1 MLRFAPS
8 PTGFLHIGNAR
19 VAVLNYLYSKKNNLD
34 FFLRIDDTDNTRS
47 EEKYVDSIYK
57 DLEWLGI
64 KYSKVV
70 KQSSRSEKYK
80 DVFNYLK
87 NKQLIYPCFETQEEL
102 TIKRKVQ
109 LNQGKPPIYD
119 RASLNLNKNEISSL
133 ISKGKQPH
141 WRLRLNER
149 SISWNDEIHGEIK
162 FDNLSISDPVLFR
175 SDEMPLFTITSV
187 VDDIDF
193 KVTNI
198 LRGDDHITNTAAQ
211 IKLFEYLG
219 AQIPKFGHFPLMRSK
234 TGVGLSKR
242 LNSFSLNEI
251 GKKKIFPIVLLN
263 YLTKIG
269 SSVSIENVDNLE
281 KLKTDFQINN
291 FSKNSVLFDED
302 DLDRMNSK
310 YLKGLS
316 FDVLKK
322 NFDINC
328 DEKFWEI
335 IKKNIEKIDEIEEW
349 KEIIFNGKNLKVSV
363 NPELLESIKK
373 LIPNEINENSWKTWT
388 DKILE
393 ENKIKPKE
401 LFVTMRLLL
410 TGKKF
415 GPSMN
420 ELLTLLERKEIF
432 RRIENNSEK

>member
-19 VAVLNYLYSKKNNLD
+19 VAVLNYLYSKKHDLD

-47 EEKYVDSIYK
+47 EEKFVDSIYK

-70 KQSSRSEKYK
+70 RQSSRSKKYK
-80 DVFNYLK
+80 EVFNDLK
-87 NKQLIYPCFETQEEL
+87 NKELIYPCFETQEEL
-102 TIKRKVQ
+102 AIKRKVQ
-109 LNQGKPPIYD
+109 INQGKPPIYD
-119 RASLNLNKNEISSL
+119 RASLNLNKNEISNL

-141 WRLRLNER
+141 WRLRLDER

-219 AQIPKFGHFPLMRSK
+219 GQIPKFGHFPLMRSK
-234 TGVGLSKR
+234 TGAGLSKR
-242 LNSFSLNEI
+242 FNSFSINEI

-269 SSVSIENVDNLE
+269 SSVSIENIDDLE
-281 KLKTDFQINN
+281 KLKTDFQINH

-302 DLDRMNSK
+302 DLYRMNSK
-310 YLKGLS
+310 YLKYLP

-322 NFDINC
+322 NFDVNC
-328 DEKFWEI
+328 DKRFWEI
-335 IKKNIEKIDEIEEW
+335 IKKNIEKIDEVEEW
-349 KEIIFNGKNLKVSV
+349 KEIILNGTDLKISVS
-363 NPELLESIKK
+363 PELLESIKK
-373 LIPNEINENSWKTWT
+373 FIPNEINEKSWKIWT

-401 LFVTMRLLL
+401 LFVTIRLLL

-432 RRIENNSEK
+432 KRIEDNSGK

>member
-1 MLRFAPS
+1 M
-8 PTGFLHIGNAR
+8 FLKHR
-19 VAVLNYLYSKKNNLD
+19 
-34 FFLRIDDTDNTRS
+34 RS
-47 EEKYVDSIYK
+47 
-57 DLEWLGI
+57 L
-64 KYSKVV
+64 
-70 KQSSRSEKYK
+70 
-80 DVFNYLK
+80 
-87 NKQLIYPCFETQEEL
+87 P
-102 TIKRKVQ
+102 IKRKVQ
-109 LNQGKPPIYD
+109 INQGKPPIYD
-119 RASLNLNKNEISSL
+119 RASLNLNKNEISNL

-141 WRLRLNER
+141 WRLRLDER

-219 AQIPKFGHFPLMRSK
+219 GQIPKFGHFPLMRSK
-234 TGVGLSKR
+234 TGAGLSKR
-242 LNSFSLNEI
+242 FNSFSINEI
-251 GKKKIFPIVLLN
+251 GKKIFPIVLLN

-269 SSVSIENVDNLE
+269 SSVSIENIDDLE
-281 KLKTDFQINN
+281 KLKTDFQINH

-310 YLKGLS
+310 YLKDLP

-322 NFDINC
+322 NFDIDC
-328 DEKFWEI
+328 DKKFWEI
-335 IKKNIEKIDEIEEW
+335 IKKNIEKIDEVEEW
-349 KEIIFNGKNLKVSV
+349 KEIILNGTDSKVSV
-363 NPELLESIKK
+363 SPELLESIKK
-373 LIPNEINENSWKTWT
+373 FIPNEINEKSWKIWT

-393 ENKIKPKE
+393 ENIIKPKE
-401 LFVTMRLLL
+401 LFVTIRLLL

-432 RRIENNSEK
+432 KRIEDNSGK

>member
-19 VAVLNYLYSKKNNLD
+19 VAVLNYLYSKKNDLD
-34 FFLRIDDTDNTRS
+34 FFLRIDDTDNSRS
-47 EEKYVDSIYK
+47 EEKFVDSIYK

-70 KQSSRSEKYK
+70 RQSSRSEKYK
-80 DVFNYLK
+80 DVFNDLK
-87 NKQLIYPCFETQEEL
+87 NKELIYPCFETQEEL
-102 TIKRKVQ
+102 AIKRKVQ

-119 RASLNLNKNEISSL
+119 RASLNLNKNEISNL

-141 WRLRLNER
+141 WRLRLDER

-219 AQIPKFGHFPLMRSK
+219 GQIPKFGHFPLMRSK
-234 TGVGLSKR
+234 TGAGLSKR
-242 LNSFSLNEI
+242 FNSFSINEI

-269 SSVSIENVDNLE
+269 SSVSIETIDDLE
-281 KLKTDFQINN
+281 KLKTDFQINH

-302 DLDRMNSK
+302 DLYRMNSK
-310 YLKGLS
+310 YLKYLP

-322 NFDINC
+322 NFDVNC
-328 DEKFWEI
+328 DKRFWEI
-335 IKKNIEKIDEIEEW
+335 IKKNIEKIDEVEEW
-349 KEIIFNGKNLKVSV
+349 KEIILNGTDLKISVS
-363 NPELLESIKK
+363 PELLESIKK
-373 LIPNEINENSWKTWT
+373 FIPNEINEKSWKIWT

-393 ENKIKPKE
+393 ENIIKPKE
-401 LFVTMRLLL
+401 LFVTIRLLL

-432 RRIENNSEK
+432 KRIEDNSGK